1 MTQTPITRN
10 IMRHL
15 ILLLGLILPVRALAD
30 PPAPAILQSQYLA
43 AVEYAKGGRQTG
55 CGLRATGETGTGL
68 WVDVLL
74 NVFAHEPEEMFGMFK
89 VVVRKINLRDGAP
102 VLQDGRITYSSIGE
116 IHRARMKTS
125 SGTKTAIREGLD
137 SPHNDGY
144 MARLEFDNAIA
155 LLAEMPQ
162 SDFRVAYSTGNDG
175 PEEAIEFNQRIT
187 SGESRKLS
195 ACVSKLRRASDNR
208 GDKAL

>member
-1 MTQTPITRN
+1 MN
-10 IMRHL
+10 YL
-15 ILLLGLILPVRALAD
+15 ILLASLFLPARALAD
-30 PPAPAILQSQYLA
+30 PPAPTVLQSQYLA
-43 AVEYAKGGRQTG
+43 AIEYAKGGGPTG

-74 NVFAHEPEEMFGMFK
+74 NVFAREPGEMFGMFK

-102 VLQDGRITYSSIGE
+102 VLQDGRITYSSIGK
-116 IHRARMKTS
+116 IYKARMKTG

-162 SDFRVAYSTGNDG
+162 SGFRVAYSTASNG
-175 PEEAIEFNQRIT
+175 PEEAIEFNRRIT
-187 SGESRKLS
+187 SGEARKLS
-195 ACVSKLRRASDNR
+195 ACMNKLRGASGNR
-208 GDKAL
+208 SDKTL